1 MNVVQNMNAAKA
13 YRKLKEVEEKKLS
26 NRITLLKLELQKSLH
41 KIEETRK
48 RTDDILNHRSKI
60 NERNKQKEEE
70 LMRRQR
76 EIEAAQMI
84 NHNIRSRM
92 SDYRQVRRSFVRIV
106 LVQLGAC
113 QTKGPFSG
121 VFIRMTVLM
130 LAIICPPRCPS
141 QNSASSFFVPR
152 LFYFVICD
160 PLCHC
165 LRLSFQANLA
175 SLQMAKAEEAR
186 KVMIEHMNNK
196 RLIQEQRKLE
206 LLRAVELRKLIQAQM
221 MEGRLS
227 REYVLEKK
235 KDEAR
240 QHFNAKVQEEAEQTR
255 EFEKKVASME
265 AEEVKLIMMLEQAQ
279 EEQKKA
285 YAELESALLQAKQ
298 QEKLQKVLD
307 ERQAREIH
315 GKGADV

>member
-1 MNVVQNMNAAKA
+1 VNVVQNMNAAKA

-106 LVQLGAC
+106 LAQLGAC

-121 VFIRMTVLM
+121 VFIHMTVLM
-130 LAIICPPRCPS
+130 LAIICPI
-141 QNSASSFFVPR
+141 V
-152 LFYFVICD
+152 L
-160 PLCHC
+160 LCY
-165 LRLSFQANLA
+165 L
-175 SLQMAKAEEAR
+175 
-186 KVMIEHMNNK
+186 
-196 RLIQEQRKLE
+196 
-206 LLRAVELRKLIQAQM
+206 
-221 MEGRLS
+221 
-227 REYVLEKK
+227 
-235 KDEAR
+235 
-240 QHFNAKVQEEAEQTR
+240 
-255 EFEKKVASME
+255 
-265 AEEVKLIMMLEQAQ
+265 
-279 EEQKKA
+279 
-285 YAELESALLQAKQ
+285 
-298 QEKLQKVLD
+298 
-307 ERQAREIH
+307 
-315 GKGADV
+315 

>member
-1 MNVVQNMNAAKA
+1 
-13 YRKLKEVEEKKLS
+13 
-26 NRITLLKLELQKSLH
+26 
-41 KIEETRK
+41 
-48 RTDDILNHRSKI
+48 
-60 NERNKQKEEE
+60 
-70 LMRRQR
+70 
-76 EIEAAQMI
+76 
-84 NHNIRSRM
+84 
-92 SDYRQVRRSFVRIV
+92 
-106 LVQLGAC
+106 
-113 QTKGPFSG
+113 
-121 VFIRMTVLM
+121 
-130 LAIICPPRCPS
+130 
-141 QNSASSFFVPR
+141 
-152 LFYFVICD
+152 
-160 PLCHC
+160 
-165 LRLSFQANLA
+165 
-175 SLQMAKAEEAR
+175 MAKAEEAR